1 MNEQMDVFDTQLMYA
16 LVMYYMLQMAG
27 YISL

>member
-1 MNEQMDVFDTQLMYA
+1 MNEQMDIFDTQLMYA

-27 YISL
+27 YIS